1 MFRIQNAHDARDR
14 QIQKF
19 KFISTNILLFAAT
32 IISLQQTRRCKSTG
46 KQFHFRAIEFEVSN
60 RNALSFVPDCDK
72 LEKRIN

>member
-1 MFRIQNAHDARDR
+1 VHVTREIPRYKNS
-14 QIQKF
+14 K
-19 KFISTNILLFAAT
+19 NILPLFAAT
-32 IISLQQTRRCKSTG
+32 IISLQLTRRCKCTG